1 MEHKAVKKAKKGLF
15 SIVFGRTALIL
26 MLVLIQLIVLVGV
39 ATILNDYAVYV
50 YGGFT
55 VLAAVIVIYIINERG
70 NPAFNMTWVLL
81 ILIFPAFGCLF
92 YIWVK
97 SQLGTRYIGKRLCM
111 LRLDTA
117 KYMQQEPRVIEAL
130 RESKPANANLAHYM
144 QYQLN
149 FPTYRNTQV
158 QYFACGEEKFPVLLE
173 ELKKAEKFIFL
184 EYFIVEEGYMWGSV
198 LEILKEKAAAGVEVR
213 FMYDGMCSI
222 SLLPPDY
229 PKKIRRFGIQ
239 CKMFSPIRPVLSTTQ
254 NNRDHRKICV
264 IDGKTG
270 FTGGINLGDEY
281 INRKERFGYWK
292 DTAVMIKGDA
302 VQSLTM
308 LFLQMWNAFALE
320 KDKLD
325 YEKFCLE
332 DVRPLAKEERGI
344 VLPYSDHPLDSEF
357 VGESVYINLINS
369 AQKYIYFFTPYLI
382 IDNEVVTALILA
394 AKRGV
399 DVRIITPGIPD
410 KKMIF
415 LVTQSYYPQLVE
427 GGVQIFQYRPGF
439 VHAKC
444 AVCDDKIATVGTIN
458 LDYRSLYL
466 HFENG
471 LFLYNNDTVMDIK
484 KDILDTLE
492 DCNRIMPEMCKKNMF
507 FLLLQ
512 GILRIFAPLL

>member
-117 KYMQQEPRVIEAL
+117 KYMQQEPQVIEAL

-270 FTGGINLGDEY
+270 FTGNAGYCYVCAVRQDERLFIVALLGCGWPGNKNYKWIDT
-281 INRKERFGYWK
+281 RKLLSYGRENYHYSMLPELPQLPEIPVTEAAPGKEDPYPQKSDRSGYPPK
-292 DTAVMIKGDA
+292 QVMLKIHAVL
-302 VQSLTM
+302 S
-308 LFLQMWNAFALE
+308 E
-320 KDKLD
+320 KDREKRYLLKKTETITWETELPDKLPAPIQKNQKIGTLHAKLNGK
-325 YEKFCLE
+325 ELLSCL
-332 DVRPLAKEERGI
+332 
-344 VLPYSDHPLDSEF
+344 
-357 VGESVYINLINS
+357 
-369 AQKYIYFFTPYLI
+369 
-382 IDNEVVTALILA
+382 VTA
-394 AKRGV
+394 
-399 DVRIITPGIPD
+399 
-410 KKMIF
+410 
-415 LVTQSYYPQLVE
+415 
-427 GGVQIFQYRPGF
+427 
-439 VHAKC
+439 
-444 AVCDDKIATVGTIN
+444 DDKIDRITYKWYVDKVFE
-458 LDYRSLYL
+458 DYF
-466 HFENG
+466 H
-471 LFLYNNDTVMDIK
+471 
-484 KDILDTLE
+484 
-492 DCNRIMPEMCKKNMF
+492 
-507 FLLLQ
+507 
-512 GILRIFAPLL
+512 